1 MSPCNIYIYIIII
14 TVYINKINNYIYNMY
29 DMYDMYDL
37 EILFSILP
45 FVPEVLIFSHHEPE
59 HVKKKSHGFPSLK

>member
-1 MSPCNIYIYIIII
+1 
-14 TVYINKINNYIYNMY
+14 MY

-59 HVKKKSHGFPSLK
+59 HVKKKSHGFPSLN